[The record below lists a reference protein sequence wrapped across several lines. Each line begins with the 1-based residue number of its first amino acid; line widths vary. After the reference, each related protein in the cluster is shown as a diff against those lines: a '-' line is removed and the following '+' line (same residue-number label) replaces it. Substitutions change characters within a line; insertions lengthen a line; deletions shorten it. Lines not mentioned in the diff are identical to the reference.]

1 MTKYLITLT
10 LIFFLSSKT
19 FATWSI
25 IIIDPKTKEIG
36 IAAASC
42 TYNCYGIGRILPGMG
57 AIIVQ
62 AMSNNEAREKGI
74 EMILAE
80 ASPEQIIKALQDTI
94 FEPER
99 QQYAVITIK
108 YIDQAKI
115 YTGNTTKPFNGGLT
129 DYGVSVQGNT
139 LTNET
144 ELQVVMDAVQKGKK
158 DLLQIADILMTALEA
173 GSNAGGDKR
182 CGEQKSTSAFI
193 MVARPSDKKPYLD
206 LSIFGQGQGKQNAV
220 DLLRVKYDKWKKK
233 HKSSN

>member
-1 MTKYLITLT
+1 MTKHLITLAFI
-10 LIFFLSSKT
+10 LFIHDQA

-36 IAAASC
+36 IAGASC
-42 TYNCYGIGRILPGMG
+42 TYNCYGIGRIIPGMG

-62 AMSNNEAREKGI
+62 AMSNNEAREKGV

-94 FEPER
+94 FEPDR
-99 QQYAVITIK
+99 QQYAVITVK

-115 YTGNTTKPFNGGLT
+115 YTGTSTKPFNGGLT

-139 LTNET
+139 LATEA
-144 ELQVVMDAVQKGKK
+144 ELQAVMDAVQKGKK
-158 DLLQIADILMTALEA
+158 ESLHISEILMTALEA
-173 GSNAGGDKR
+173 GSNTGGDKR

-193 MVARPSDKKPYLD
+193 MVAGPNDKKPYLD

-220 DLLRVKYDKWKKK
+220 DLLRIKFDKWRKKNK
-233 HKSSN
+233 NQ

>member
-1 MTKYLITLT
+1 MRKYLTILAFTL
-10 LIFFLSSKT
+10 FLSCEA

-42 TYNCYGIGRILPGMG
+42 TYNCYGIGRIIPGLG

-80 ASPEQIIKALQDTI
+80 ASPEQIIKALQDSI

-99 QQYAVITIK
+99 QQYAVIIVK

-115 YTGNTTKPFNGGLT
+115 YTGSSTKPFNGGLA

-144 ELQVVMDAVQKGKK
+144 ELQAVMDAVQKGKK
-158 DLLQIADILMTALEA
+158 DLLHITDILMTALEA

-193 MVARPSDKKPYLD
+193 MVASPDDKKPYLD
-206 LSIFGQGQGKQNAV
+206 LSIFGQAQGKQNAV
-220 DLLRVKYDKWKKK
+220 DLLRIKFNKWKKK
-233 HKSSN
+233 HKNQ

>member
-1 MTKYLITLT
+1 MAKHLISLAF
-10 LIFFLSSKT
+10 IFFISCKA

-36 IAAASC
+36 IAGASC
-42 TYNCYGIGRILPGMG
+42 TYNCYGIGRIIPGMG

-62 AMSNNEAREKGI
+62 AMSNNEAREKGV

-80 ASPEQIIKALQDTI
+80 APPDQIIQALRDTI

-115 YTGNTTKPFNGGLT
+115 YTGSSTKPFNGGLT

-144 ELQVVMDAVQKGKK
+144 ELQMVMDAVQKGKK
-158 DLLQIADILMTALEA
+158 DLLHISEILMAALEA

-193 MVARPSDKKPYLD
+193 MVAGPKDKKPYLD
-206 LSIFGQGQGKQNAV
+206 LMIFGQAQGKQNAV
-220 DLLRVKYDKWKKK
+220 VLLRAKFDKWKKK
-233 HKSSN
+233 HKNQ

>member
-1 MTKYLITLT
+1 MTRYLIILAF
-10 LIFFLSSKT
+10 IFFISCKA

-42 TYNCYGIGRILPGMG
+42 TYNCYGIGRILPGVG
-57 AIIVQ
+57 AIVVQ

-99 QQYAVITIK
+99 QQYAVITVK

-115 YTGNTTKPFNGGLT
+115 YTGSSTKPFNGGLT
-129 DYGVSVQGNT
+129 DYGVTVQGNT

-144 ELQVVMDAVQKGKK
+144 ELQAIMDAVQKGKK
-158 DLLQIADILMTALEA
+158 GLLHITDILMMALEA
-173 GSNAGGDKR
+173 GSNADGDKR

-193 MVARPSDKKPYLD
+193 MVARPDDKKPYLD
-206 LSIFGQGQGKQNAV
+206 LSIFGQAQGKQNAV
-220 DLLRVKYDKWKKK
+220 DLLRIKFDKWKKK
-233 HKSSN
+233 HKNQ